1 MQVILLKDVKGVGKQ
16 HDVVEVKDGYAK
28 NFLLKNKL
36 AVTYTST
43 AKVVLNKNLADLDEK
58 EQEKVQQANALKD
71 QIETVTLNFTLKVH
85 NGNAFGTISFKQI
98 IDELSNKFNIKIDKF
113 MIEEK
118 NKNISLGIHNI
129 LLKIYKHISANLKV
143 IVTGEE

>member
-36 AVTYTST
+36 AVTYTTT
-43 AKVVLNKNLADLDEK
+43 ARVVLDHKLDDLDK
-58 EQEKVQQANALKD
+58 QEQTRIKAAEELKQ
-71 QIETVTLNFTLKVH
+71 QIEAITLSFTLKVH
-85 NGNAFGTISFKQI
+85 NGNAFGTISAKQI
-98 IDELSNKFNIKIDKF
+98 IDELHNKYQVKIDKF
-113 MIEEK
+113 MMEEK

-129 LLKIYKHISANLKV
+129 LIKIYKHVTANLRV
-143 IVTGEE
+143 IVAGEK